1 MESNS
6 KQPGFF
12 KFIMLSSLIVIVLGS
27 YPVWKYFTVNQIN
40 SFVFGYIVSLMNAI
54 IGYKL
59 NTMAF
64 GKPTK
69 TFMMLVFGGMG
80 IRLILVMLFLVI
92 LIQFTA
98 LDSLSLVGSVFF
110 FYTLFISIEIYFL
123 HKKQLQVKKHNLDPA
138 LKDQQNK
145 TTLK

>member
-1 MESNS
+1 MEN
-6 KQPGFF
+6 KQIQPGFF
-12 KFIMLSSLIVIVLGS
+12 KYIVISSLIVMALGA
-27 YPVWKYFTVNQIN
+27 YPLWKYFTVNQIN
-40 SFVFGYIVSLMNAI
+40 SIAFGYVISLINAI

-64 GKPTK
+64 SKPTK
-69 TFMMLVFGGMG
+69 SFMVLVFGGMG
-80 IRLILVMLFLVI
+80 IRLIVVMLFLVI

-123 HKKQLQVKKHNLDPA
+123 HKIQLQVKKHNLDTAPA
-138 LKDQQNK
+138 DHTK
-145 TTLK
+145 

>member
-1 MESNS
+1 MENSS

-12 KFIMLSSLIVIVLGS
+12 KFIVLSSLIVIILGS

-40 SFVFGYIVSLMNAI
+40 SFIFGYIVSLMNAI

-92 LIQFTA
+92 LIQFTT

-123 HKKQLQVKKHNLDPA
+123 HKQQLQVKKHNLDPV
-138 LKDQQNK
+138 LSDQQNK

>member
-1 MESNS
+1 MENNS

-12 KFIMLSSLIVIVLGS
+12 KFIVLSSLIVIVLGS

-80 IRLILVMLFLVI
+80 IRLILVLLFLVI
-92 LIQFTA
+92 LIQFTT
-98 LDSLSLVGSVFF
+98 LDSLSLAGSVFF

-123 HKKQLQVKKHNLDPA
+123 HKKQLQVKKHNLDPD
-138 LKDQQNK
+138 LTDQQNK

>member
-1 MESNS
+1 MENSS

-12 KFIMLSSLIVIVLGS
+12 KFIVLSSLIVIVLGS

-40 SFVFGYIVSLMNAI
+40 SFVFGYIISLMNAI

-80 IRLILVMLFLVI
+80 IRLILVLLFLVI
-92 LIQFTA
+92 LIQFTT

-123 HKKQLQVKKHNLDPA
+123 HKKQLQVKKHNLDPQ
-138 LKDQQNK
+138 LTDQQK
-145 TTLK
+145 

>member
-1 MESNS
+1 MDNSS

-12 KFIMLSSLIVIVLGS
+12 KFIVLSSLIVIVLGS

-40 SFVFGYIVSLMNAI
+40 SFVFGYIISLMNAI

-92 LIQFTA
+92 LIQFTT

-123 HKKQLQVKKHNLDPA
+123 HKQQLQVKKN
-138 LKDQQNK
+138 N
-145 TTLK
+145 

>member
-1 MESNS
+1 MDSSS

-12 KFIMLSSLIVIVLGS
+12 KFIALSSLIVIVLGS

-92 LIQFTA
+92 LIQFTT

-123 HKKQLQVKKHNLDPA
+123 HKKQLQVKKHNSDPE
-138 LKDQQNK
+138 LTDQQNK